1 MAKWKRVTRIDGV
14 LIDINMDRVAYIYP
28 TTAPENQ
35 TKLFL
40 ILRKPTASAR
50 LWLRRLPRKFIKR
63 WTNILHEPASAPRRK
78 EAARPVSLAFANKAA
93 IAAES
98 ALQ

>member
-1 MAKWKRVTRIDGV
+1 MTRIDGV
-14 LIDINMDRVAYIYP
+14 LIDINMDRVAYMYP
-28 TTAPENQ
+28 STAPENQ
-35 TKLFL
+35 TTIVFDF
-40 ILRKPTASAR
+40 AQADR
-50 LWLRRLPRKFIKR
+50 LCTVGLRRLPRRFIKR
-63 WTNILHEPASAPRRK
+63 WTNILHEPPASAPRRK